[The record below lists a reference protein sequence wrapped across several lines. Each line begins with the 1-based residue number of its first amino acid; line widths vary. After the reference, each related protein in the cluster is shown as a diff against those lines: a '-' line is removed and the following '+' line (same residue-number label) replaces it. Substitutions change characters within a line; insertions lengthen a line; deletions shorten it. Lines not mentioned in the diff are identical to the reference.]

1 MEFTDGLAKRISSL
15 GIYNLRRTR
24 IKFCKPVYT
33 EYPPYELELAQEE
46 YVEKMES
53 RIIHSQQN
61 QCRPLYLERQ
71 IHL

>member
-1 MEFTDGLAKRISSL
+1 MFK
-15 GIYNLRRTR
+15 IYKCIYIDKKVR

-53 RIIHSQQN
+53 RIIRSQQN
-61 QCRPLYLERQ
+61 QC
-71 IHL
+71 